1 MAEFALGATLFF
13 MVLVG
18 ALHFALTVHVRHVV
32 ESAAV
37 EGARWAAAE
46 PVSIARGEARA
57 RSVLQDGLGRWSH
70 DYTVQGVDQ
79 GDTVLMR
86 VEGHYIFALP
96 LLGSRTIPLAT
107 EAVVRKEEFRP
118 GP

>member
-1 MAEFALGATLFF
+1 MTEFALGLMAFILA
-13 MVLVG
+13 VLG
-18 ALHFALTVHVRHVV
+18 ALHFAIAVHARHVA
-32 ESAAV
+32 ETAAV
-37 EGARWAAAE
+37 EGARWAAVE
-46 PVSIARGEARA
+46 PADIGRGEARA
-57 RSVLQDGLGRWSH
+57 RAVLQDGLGRWSH